1 MPIERRSCPIRRV
14 TEGPFHHFFGYYD
27 KTPWDATGRY
37 ILAMRVAFMHRPPTR
52 WDIAIIGMIDL
63 EDGGRWRPLAETT
76 AWNWQQGTHLQWL
89 GSAPDRLII
98 FNTRT
103 REGYGAVILDVHS
116 GESRLLPRPI
126 YAVAPNGRDAV
137 TLNFSRVHRTRP
149 GYGYAGFPDP
159 WEHEK
164 APAEDG
170 IYYLNLNTG
179 ESRLIIS
186 LAQIVEI
193 EHEASMD
200 EAVHWFNHLQ
210 FNPLGTRFIFLHR
223 WRPPDQ
229 PRWFTRLYT
238 ANPDGTEI
246 TLLARERL
254 VSHFDWLDDT
264 HILAWARHRGED
276 HYHLYTDRSGEVQVI
291 GADVLD
297 RDGHCSY
304 SPDRR
309 WILTDAYPTPERR
322 ERVLILYNP
331 RTNTRIDIGRFYSPP
346 ELTGEIRCDL
356 HPRWS
361 RDGRQVCIDSTH
373 EGERQMYVIDVSS
386 IVGGG

>member
-1 MPIERRSCPIRRV
+1 MPREQRICPIKRA

-37 ILAMRVAFMHRPPTR
+37 LLAMRVAFIHRPPTPE
-52 WDIAIIGMIDL
+52 DIAVIGMIDL
-63 EDGGRWRPLAETT
+63 ENGRRWKPLAETT
-76 AWNWQQGTHLQWL
+76 TWNWQQGTHLQWL

-103 REGYGAVILDVHS
+103 RDGYKAVILDVHS

-126 YAVAPNGRDAV
+126 YAVAPSGRRAV

-149 GYGYAGFPDP
+149 GYGYAGIPDP
-159 WEHEK
+159 WEHEE

-170 IYYLNLNTG
+170 IYYLDLDTG
-179 ESRLIIS
+179 ESRLIIN
-186 LAQIVEI
+186 LAQITEI

-210 FNPLGTRFIFLHR
+210 FNPSGTRFIFLHR
-223 WRPPDQ
+223 WRLPGQ
-229 PRWFTRLYT
+229 PGWSTRLYT
-238 ANPDGTEI
+238 ANPDGTGI
-246 TLLARERL
+246 VLLAREGL
-254 VSHFDWLDDT
+254 VSHFDWQDDE
-264 HILAWARHRGED
+264 HILAWSRYQGED
-276 HYHLYTDRSGEVQVI
+276 HYHLYTDQSEEVQVI

-309 WILTDAYPTPERR
+309 WILTDAYPTPDHPERT
-322 ERVLILYNP
+322 LILYRP
-331 RTNTRIDIGRFYSPP
+331 DTNTRIDIGRFYSPP
-346 ELTGEIRCDL
+346 ELAGEIRCDL

-361 RDGRQVCIDSTH
+361 RDGKQVCIDSAH

-386 IVGGG
+386 IVA